1 MDPRYDCI
9 LYCYY
14 DFTLYNGIISYKLP
28 ECENCGCVGEYSHF
42 LLLRRSMLK
51 YLSQTIWEIPWTEE
65 AGYSPWGHRRVGHE

>member
-1 MDPRYDCI
+1 MTV
-9 LYCYY
+9 YY
-14 DFTLYNGIISYKLP
+14 IVIMTLHYTMVSCKLP

-65 AGYSPWGHRRVGHE
+65 AGYSPRGHRRVGHD

>member
-1 MDPRYDCI
+1 MTV
-9 LYCYY
+9 YY
-14 DFTLYNGIISYKLP
+14 IVIMTLHYTMVSYKLP

-65 AGYSPWGHRRVGHE
+65 AGYSPRGHRRVGHD